1 MTSVTQVS
9 LTVVEPLD
17 VLVLYEWHSSSKV
30 GKRWESNLL
39 LSTAIDTCGL
49 MLTQAQQF
57 LGQLGVPHPSRQ
69 ALFKTQR
76 KIIIPVVNK
85 LAALELA
92 AVVQETNA
100 KPSAKVQIDEQH
112 SRPHLASPVGCT
124 SMAALITKRRI
135 FKRSFHVQ

>member
-69 ALFKTQR
+69 ALFKAQR

-85 LAALELA
+85 LAASELA
-92 AVVQETNA
+92 AVVKETNA